1 MRSQVVLA
9 GRFEVTDTGEVY
21 RIKKGNREKAT
32 VYSAGRNRNYEI
44 VSYYENGKQNH
55 AYVHRLVASA
65 FIPNPGKL
73 PEVNHKN
80 GDTHDNRAENL
91 EWVTRKEN
99 ANHAVSIGL
108 SNVMATGAPCAMC
121 GNFTKS
127 KRGICPACW
136 NKSKSDAKRMDHM
149 QEIRKELSTID
160 LGGLTEK
167 TRNYV
172 ICRMKGMTYQDI
184 ADVYRVT
191 RQCVEQAI
199 SAALRKSKNAQALTR
214 MASSMTKD
222 DLIRALCGLKIR
234 NREGEAS

>member
-21 RIKKGNREKAT
+21 RIKKGYREKAT

-121 GNFTKS
+121 GSFTKS
-127 KRGICPACW
+127 KGGFARRVGINRNRMRRGWTTCR
-136 NKSKSDAKRMDHM
+136 KSEKS
-149 QEIRKELSTID
+149 
-160 LGGLTEK
+160 
-167 TRNYV
+167 
-172 ICRMKGMTYQDI
+172 YQPL
-184 ADVYRVT
+184 
-191 RQCVEQAI
+191 I
-199 SAALRKSKNAQALTR
+199 SAV
-214 MASSMTKD
+214 
-222 DLIRALCGLKIR
+222 
-234 NREGEAS
+234 